1 MKKFIVSALFLTSAI
16 AFFAQTNLV
25 TDGGFELIKAG
36 TKSYITLSSGKTT
49 GMSGK
54 WQLTFAKGGCPDGCC
69 EGTSEIVNTDKKS
82 GENSIKITIN
92 KQTNRND
99 IKLLQSIKSV
109 PAGVYEITFWAKSDV
124 ADSPLALDVL
134 MSTQASTNNGK
145 DPFTGNFISST
156 DWKQYKLKVDIS
168 AWTDEERNE
177 MRISIRPNTSKALPA
192 GPFPKTFWIDDVTL
206 TQVSAK

>member
-1 MKKFIVSALFLTSAI
+1 MKKIFISALLITCANVI
-16 AFFAQTNLV
+16 FAQTNLI
-25 TDGGFELIKAG
+25 TDGGFETLKAG
-36 TKSYITLSSGKTT
+36 TKSYITASSGKIS

-54 WQLTFAKGGCPDGCC
+54 WQLTFAKGGCPEGCC
-69 EGTSEIVNTDKKS
+69 EGTSEIVSNDKKS

-109 PAGVYEITFWAKSDV
+109 PTGVYEITFWAKSDV
-124 ADSPLALDVL
+124 ADCPLALDIL
-134 MSTQASTNNGK
+134 MATQPSSNNGK
-145 DPFTGNFISST
+145 EPFTGNFVSST

-177 MRISIRPNTSKALPA
+177 MRISIRPNTTKALPV
-192 GPFPKTFWIDDVTL
+192 GPFPKTLWIDDVTFIA
-206 TQVSAK
+206 VK

>member
-1 MKKFIVSALFLTSAI
+1 MKKLIISVLFLTSAT
-16 AFFAQTNLV
+16 AFFAQTNLI

-36 TKSYITLSSGKTT
+36 TKSYITVSSGKAT

-54 WQLTFAKGGCPDGCC
+54 WQLTFAKGGCPEGCC
-69 EGTSEIVNTDKKS
+69 EGTSEIVSTDKKS

-99 IKLLQSIKSV
+99 VKLFQSIKAV
-109 PAGVYEITFWAKSDV
+109 PAGMCEITFWAKSNV
-124 ADSPLALDVL
+124 ADCPIAIDVL
-134 MSTQASTNNGK
+134 MATQASTNNGK
-145 DPFTGNFISST
+145 DPFTGNFMTST

-177 MRISIRPNTSKALPA
+177 MRISIRPNTTKALPV
-192 GPFPKTFWIDDVTL
+192 GPFPKTFWIDDVTFIA
-206 TQVSAK
+206 VK